1 MSRYL
6 DQYIHGGTVQPE
18 VSLAA
23 DLITRIGHRPG
34 LSNLNNAA
42 ERFSLEQMFKTLLSK
57 TSAEELRY
65 LLWWVFESHDT
76 FWRDRISEATF
87 PDNFITASFST
98 LFKKFHEDRTF
109 VHHAPKPLKDTGYLD
124 RLESIDPNGDLI

>member
-6 DQYIHGGTVQPE
+6 DQFLPGGAVPPE

-23 DLITRIGHRPG
+23 DLIIRIGHRPA

-42 ERFSLEQMFKTLLSK
+42 ERFSMEQMFKARLNK
-57 TSAEELRY
+57 TSAEEIRY
-65 LLWWVFESHDT
+65 LLWWIFESHDT

-87 PDNFITASFST
+87 PDSFIAASFNT
-98 LFKKFHEDRTF
+98 LLKKFHEDRTF

-124 RLESIDPNGDLI
+124 HLESIDPDGDLI

>member
-6 DQYIHGGTVQPE
+6 DQYIPGGTVQPE

-65 LLWWVFESHDT
+65 LLWWSLKAMTHSGEIAYRKPPS
-76 FWRDRISEATF
+76 RIISSRPALA
-87 PDNFITASFST
+87 PCSRNFTRI
-98 LFKKFHEDRTF
+98 
-109 VHHAPKPLKDTGYLD
+109 APLCTMLRNP
-124 RLESIDPNGDLI
+124 